1 MTEPFDR
8 LLEVQE
14 HDTHV
19 DQLRHRRAT
28 LPERAELSELEARRA
43 ALEARLG
50 GVRSERDEL
59 AARQAT
65 LDGQIE
71 AAKARRAELERRMYG
86 GQVAAA
92 RELSAMS
99 DEVRQLARH
108 ITELENRELD
118 VMEALE
124 PLDGDLQAS
133 DVERD
138 GIDTRVGEL
147 ESAIGQAEKEIDGE
161 VDAELE
167 ARRPLA
173 EALPADLLARY
184 EGLRRKLGGTGA
196 ARLVG
201 SSCTGCHLT
210 LPAMEVDRIKHAA
223 PDTVITCD
231 NCGRILV
238 R

>member
-1 MTEPFDR
+1 MTEPLDR
-8 LLEVQE
+8 LLEIQE
-14 HDTHV
+14 HDTRV

-28 LPERAELSELEARRA
+28 LPERAELAALEARRA

-50 GVRSERDEL
+50 GVRTERDEL
-59 AARQAT
+59 AARQSNLEA
-65 LDGQIE
+65 QIE
-71 AAKARRAELERRMYG
+71 AAKARRAELERRLYG

-92 RELSAMS
+92 RELAAMN
-99 DEVRQLARH
+99 DEVRQLGRH
-108 ITELENRELD
+108 VNELENRELE

-124 PLDGDLQAS
+124 PLDGELQAA

-138 GIDTRVGEL
+138 GIDTRAGEL
-147 ESAIGQAEKEIDGE
+147 HGAIGQAEKEIDGE
-161 VDAELE
+161 VEVELE

-173 EALPADLLARY
+173 EAVPSELLARY

-196 ARLVG
+196 ARLAG

-210 LPAMEVDRIKHAA
+210 LPAMEVDRIKHA
-223 PDTVITCD
+223 PPESVITCD